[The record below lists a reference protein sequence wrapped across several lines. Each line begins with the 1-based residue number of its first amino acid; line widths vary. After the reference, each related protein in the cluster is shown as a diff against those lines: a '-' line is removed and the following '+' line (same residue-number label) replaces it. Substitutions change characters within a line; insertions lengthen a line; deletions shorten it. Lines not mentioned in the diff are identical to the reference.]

1 MRAMLRP
8 LTHAALAAALFTV
21 LAPAGHAGAPLH
33 AATLA
38 RLAPDADR
46 GVLALALGA
55 MRCAQNH
62 GIAMDAERLAVI
74 DYRRPSLEP
83 RLWVFDLTER
93 KLLYEE
99 HVAHGQGSGDNFAR
113 RFSNRS
119 GSHESSLGLFVTGGT
134 YTGRNGY
141 SLRMQGLEAGVND
154 QAQARAI
161 VMHGASYVDPH
172 AGHAMG
178 RLGRSWGCPAVRNIV
193 AQPMIDTLKGGQFVF
208 AYYPDE
214 DWLRRSSFLHCGAVG
229 TQTAAGRR
237 AVSETTEGRPPL
249 AAPR

>member
-1 MRAMLRP
+1 MSPHPVRRALSLGALLIALP
-8 LTHAALAAALFTV
+8 LS
-21 LAPAGHAGAPLH
+21 GHAGKTPS

-46 GVLALALGA
+46 GMLVLALNA

-62 GIAMDAERLAVI
+62 GIATDAERLAVI

-83 RLWVFDLTER
+83 RLWVFDLTEH

-113 RFSNRS
+113 IFSNRS
-119 GSHESSLGLFVTGGT
+119 GSHESSLGLFVTGDT

-141 SLRMQGLEAGVND
+141 SLRMQGLEPGVND

-161 VMHGASYVDPH
+161 VMHGAPYVDPH
-172 AGHAMG
+172 AGRAMG
-178 RLGRSWGCPAVRNIV
+178 RLGRSWGCPAVRSIV
-193 AQPMIDTLKGGQFVF
+193 ARPMIDALKGGQFVF

-214 DWLRRSSFLHCGAVG
+214 DWLQQSSFLHCDAAG
-229 TQTAAGRR
+229 TQIAAGRR
-237 AVSETTEGRPPL
+237 AISETTEGRSLLP
-249 AAPR
+249 APR